1 MNTAKEIE
9 LSVQQVLD
17 TMRASSYLCDSYGNK
32 IEQVTAI
39 GESLLKIEFANNQ
52 KTLIEHVSQFRCFI
66 AK

>member
-9 LSVQQVLD
+9 LSVQQVLE

-52 KTLIEHVSQFRCFI
+52 KH
-66 AK
+66 